1 MNNSTG
7 LMAKT
12 YLENLVTFLR
22 HLREKVFSKQLWETS
37 AKYPFTYLC
46 RGKNSIP
53 ATSPKN
59 LSFI

>member
-1 MNNSTG
+1 MKNSTG

-46 RGKNSIP
+46 
-53 ATSPKN
+53 
-59 LSFI
+59 